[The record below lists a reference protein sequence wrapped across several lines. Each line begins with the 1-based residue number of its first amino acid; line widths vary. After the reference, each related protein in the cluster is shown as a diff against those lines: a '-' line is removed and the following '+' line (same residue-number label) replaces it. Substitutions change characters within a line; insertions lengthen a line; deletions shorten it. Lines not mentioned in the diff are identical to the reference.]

1 MTGSSAN
8 RSRHWSRRIETV
20 CVIPARGGSKGIP
33 RKNLQLVAGKPLLV
47 YSIEAAQGS
56 SSVTRVVVSTDDPEI
71 GAVAKAHGA
80 EVVWRPADI
89 SGDSAPSEDALLHV
103 LDYLERTE
111 GYYPDLLV
119 FLQCTA
125 PLTRAEDIDGAVQ
138 VLLSEDADTALAVT
152 PFYHFLWRK
161 DETGN
166 AVGINHDK
174 SRRLRRQEMEP
185 QYLETGAIYVMRV
198 PGFKKAKH
206 RFFGKTALYV
216 MPLERCWEID
226 EPVDLLIAEVLLREQ
241 QRKQKLRILPHPVA
255 AVVLDFDGV
264 ITDNRVIVLED
275 GREGVLANRSDG
287 WGIAQL
293 KQKGI
298 PLLVLSSE
306 ENPVVRARC
315 RKLGIEYIHGVPD
328 KLHVLKEWTRLRGID
343 PAHVVYVGN
352 DVNDVPCLQ
361 WVGCGVAV
369 QDAHPEAKQVA
380 SLILEKPG
388 GQGAVRELVDLILAL
403 MEEKEHA

>member
-1 MTGSSAN
+1 MKAVA
-8 RSRHWSRRIETV
+8 I
-20 CVIPARGGSKGIP
+20 IPARGGSKGIP
-33 RKNLQLVAGKPLLV
+33 RKNLRRLAGKPLIA
-47 YSIEAAQGS
+47 YAIEQAQLAV
-56 SSVTRVVVSTDDPEI
+56 SVERVVVSTDDPEI
-71 GAVAKAHGA
+71 GMVAKVYNAD
-80 EVVWRPADI
+80 VVWRPPEI
-89 SGDSAPSEDALLHV
+89 SGDDAPSEAALLHA
-103 LDYLERTE
+103 LEHLE
-111 GYYPDLLV
+111 KIDGYRPDLLV

-125 PLTRAEDIDGAVQ
+125 PLTLAEDIDGAIR
-138 VLLSEDADTALAVT
+138 VLMDEGADTVLAVT
-152 PFYHFLWRK
+152 PFYRFLWRK

-241 QRKQKLRILPHPVA
+241 QRKQKLRILPHPVV

-293 KQKGI
+293 KRKGI

-306 ENPVVRARC
+306 ENPVVQARC
-315 RKLGIEYIHGVPD
+315 RKLGVECIHGVRD
-328 KLHVLKEWTRLRGID
+328 KLQVLKKWVHSRGWD
-343 PAHVVYVGN
+343 PAHVIYVGN

-369 QDAHPEAKQVA
+369 QDAHPEAKQAA

-388 GQGAVRELVDLILAL
+388 GRGAVRELADLILAL
-403 MEEKEHA
+403 TEEEKHV